1 MKNCTVGEASARSGV
16 SAKMIRHYEQMG
28 LLPTANRTEA
38 GYRLY
43 SEDDVHRLRFVRH
56 ARDMGFSLKHI
67 EDLLSLWQNKTRT
80 SAQVKA
86 LAQAH
91 LQTLNQKIA
100 ELQAMQQTLSELINS
115 CHGNDRP
122 DCPILTGLEQGTVTT
137 TPHGRE

>member
-100 ELQAMQQTLSELINS
+100 ELQAMQQTLSELINC